1 MGVLDKCGNLR
12 SRVTDL
18 RNRYFNCLTRDGAPL
33 AWRPPE
39 PLDGVLADSAYVGAI
54 LAELDTTIS
63 GLTFYVT
70 RDLERLPS
78 YGRDV
83 VAIVIGDEL
92 ARVPAYVDRVRAVF
106 KNQAVRPL
114 LTSSFVREPSWINL
128 WWFAAYLRAW
138 RHHLP
143 GAARWLAS
151 GRPAPVWL
159 LPIGVLNQL
168 DLPVKPLAERRADIF
183 FAGSVTHRRDAAW
196 KDRIAP
202 KVLSR
207 RAMVAA
213 AERLAGRYVVDLGQT
228 GAFAESIA
236 QSAEVYSE
244 RLMDARIALV
254 PRGTTADTARFWQAL
269 RYGCVVITDTVPR
282 HRWFYDGAPV
292 VRVSRWDE
300 LGEVVPALLADPSRL
315 NDLHDRGLAWWRER
329 GSPEAVGA
337 YAARRLASV
346 GP

>member
-1 MGVLDKCGNLR
+1 VPE
-12 SRVTDL
+12 L
-18 RNRYFNCLTRDGAPL
+18 RNRYFNCLTRDRSPL

-39 PLDGVLADSAYVGAI
+39 ALDGVLADSAYFGAL
-54 LAELDTTIS
+54 LAEMDGRLARG

-70 RDLERLPS
+70 QDLERLPS
-78 YGRDV
+78 YGADV

-114 LTSSFVREPSWINL
+114 LTASPLRDPSWINL
-128 WWFAAYLRAW
+128 WWYASYLRTW

-143 GAARWLAS
+143 GAMRWLAA

-168 DLPVKPLAERRADIF
+168 ELPVKPIAERRIDVF
-183 FAGSVTHRRDAAW
+183 FAGSVTHRRDAEL
-196 KDRIAP
+196 KDRVAP
-202 KVLSR
+202 KVLAR
-207 RAMVAA
+207 QAMVAA
-213 AERLAGRYVVDLGQT
+213 AERLRGTCVVDLQAT

-236 QSAEVYSE
+236 QSAQAYSE

-292 VRVSRWDE
+292 VRVGRWDE
-300 LGEVVPALLADPSRL
+300 LAEVVPALLADTARL
-315 NDLHDRGLAWWRER
+315 ADLHERGLAWWRER
-329 GSPEAVGA
+329 GSPAAVGA
-337 YAARRLASV
+337 YAAGRLDSLDR
-346 GP
+346 